1 MTTGREEVYS
11 AVSSE
16 TSKEARCSTQAER
29 TGQMKRVS
37 ETEEDEILLIR
48 QEEVPLYILLL
59 NVKSTCSQCDLL
71 VSLALISIHS

>member
-1 MTTGREEVYS
+1 
-11 AVSSE
+11 
-16 TSKEARCSTQAER
+16 
-29 TGQMKRVS
+29 MKRVS